1 MAKTSA
7 PIAIPTIA
15 PVLRVETVG
24 AGVGVDTGMPTTKL
38 EGVGA
43 YVLLILDYFGRGVP
57 VTTKIIYFR
66 SKPSRDTTSR
76 KNGSQLM

>member
-43 YVLLILDYFGRGVP
+43 YVLLILD
-57 VTTKIIYFR
+57 
-66 SKPSRDTTSR
+66 
-76 KNGSQLM
+76 